1 MKKIKILALV
11 GLLAGSLAV
20 LSACGQAIG
29 APDAGKFVIDKT
41 NKLSWAAVSGAR
53 YYIVQITDVD
63 TGEVKEVT
71 AKRTN
76 HSLSSLAEGDY
87 EIRIKAVAGDKDKD
101 DSEWSDVRYFS
112 KAYESGCIYRLVNN
126 MTYEITDV
134 GSATGDVLIEATYRD
149 KPVTS
154 IADSAFRGEKGITS
168 VTIQDGITYIG
179 RSAFN
184 NCPNITSIT
193 LPSTLE
199 TLGKAAFQSCRS
211 LTTITIPDTLTT
223 LEEYTFAYCR
233 QLETVTLGNGLE
245 TIGPSAFM
253 ECSALKEVDV
263 PDSVTFIGDR
273 AFLGDVVLTSAEIGK
288 GVQSIDSYAFSGC
301 ELLSEVKFVEGSQ
314 LKTIGEEVFYY
325 CMELEN
331 LQLPEGLQTIGIKAF
346 NLCTKLGEINIPDSV
361 TSIQKGAF
369 ANTKVYKD
377 GVDNNQSL
385 IYVDNWVVGC
395 TDKNKTIVDE
405 NDVEKGWTITADSF
419 DREIVGIADEVFADS
434 QTLEA
439 VTLPSTMKHLGYK
452 AFSNC
457 PALYTVNI
465 ANTQIERIGEYAFY
479 KCGLLKTVT
488 MKKPNGSSP
497 VKTIGKYA
505 FASCSSL
512 NNSSI
517 GGASMIPDTVTRIE
531 RGAFKNTGLWKNP
544 VDGLVYAGNWVVGYN
559 AEDLTQ
565 VSIREGTV
573 GVADCA
579 FLECETLKTVSG
591 LANVEY
597 IGAAAFEDCISLER
611 VVLNTDLKVI
621 KENTF
626 RNCISLYDITLPS
639 RLTTIE
645 QYAFQGCAKLNAVDF
660 TKTKLETLG
669 RRAFYRCTNLEK
681 VVLGN
686 SLETIGDEA
695 FYKCLVLKEVRIPD
709 TVTKMGKS
717 AFGGCEKLEKV
728 TIGAGL
734 TEISEGAFKNS
745 KALKEVIIPENIQ
758 SIGAYAFYKCE
769 NIETVTL
776 ENGVESIG
784 NYAFYGV
791 EKMQRLTLPNSVKSI
806 GMYAFKG
813 CNYLQSIVLG
823 DNIEEIGKFAFHGCK
838 QMTVYTSAESLPEG
852 WHARWN
858 SSYRPVI
865 WGCEISEE
873 GHVVSV
879 TIGEDTVY
887 NRNTDNVIVS
897 PKREGYTFAG
907 WSATVDGEEVVY
919 TANEI
924 SNAPVGVT
932 LMAIWTEGDEP
943 LIEIPEE
950 EEEEDSSSSEQA
962 PQDSSASA

>member
-405 NDVEKGWTITADSF
+405 NDVEITSDSRLQCTTYPNDQTF
-419 DREIVGIADEVFADS
+419 KVKVKLASDEPIPINQQQAVLVFAGS
-434 QTLEA
+434 NIKC
-439 VTLPSTMKHLGYK
+439 PMFSMSYNNYK
-452 AFSNC
+452 AEMSFKNLQPDSAFDSNVRVRIFFKDFQFDNTI
-457 PALYTVNI
+457 YITVN
-465 ANTQIERIGEYAFY
+465 
-479 KCGLLKTVT
+479 
-488 MKKPNGSSP
+488 P
-497 VKTIGKYA
+497 
-505 FASCSSL
+505 
-512 NNSSI
+512 
-517 GGASMIPDTVTRIE
+517 
-531 RGAFKNTGLWKNP
+531 
-544 VDGLVYAGNWVVGYN
+544 
-559 AEDLTQ
+559 
-565 VSIREGTV
+565 
-573 GVADCA
+573 
-579 FLECETLKTVSG
+579 
-591 LANVEY
+591 
-597 IGAAAFEDCISLER
+597 
-611 VVLNTDLKVI
+611 
-621 KENTF
+621 
-626 RNCISLYDITLPS
+626 
-639 RLTTIE
+639 
-645 QYAFQGCAKLNAVDF
+645 
-660 TKTKLETLG
+660 
-669 RRAFYRCTNLEK
+669 
-681 VVLGN
+681 
-686 SLETIGDEA
+686 
-695 FYKCLVLKEVRIPD
+695 
-709 TVTKMGKS
+709 
-717 AFGGCEKLEKV
+717 
-728 TIGAGL
+728 
-734 TEISEGAFKNS
+734 
-745 KALKEVIIPENIQ
+745 
-758 SIGAYAFYKCE
+758 
-769 NIETVTL
+769 
-776 ENGVESIG
+776 
-784 NYAFYGV
+784 
-791 EKMQRLTLPNSVKSI
+791 
-806 GMYAFKG
+806 
-813 CNYLQSIVLG
+813 
-823 DNIEEIGKFAFHGCK
+823 
-838 QMTVYTSAESLPEG
+838 
-852 WHARWN
+852 
-858 SSYRPVI
+858 
-865 WGCEISEE
+865 
-873 GHVVSV
+873 
-879 TIGEDTVY
+879 
-887 NRNTDNVIVS
+887 
-897 PKREGYTFAG
+897 
-907 WSATVDGEEVVY
+907 
-919 TANEI
+919 
-924 SNAPVGVT
+924 
-932 LMAIWTEGDEP
+932 
-943 LIEIPEE
+943 
-950 EEEEDSSSSEQA
+950 
-962 PQDSSASA
+962 PQ